1 MAQVM
6 EPQAA
11 QPGRGDR
18 GSPRPPEEVVRDRF
32 SVTVDNEPIVPAS
45 PFVRDRPIRDRD
57 VLGGAKGER
66 NAVALTLERLPGFV
80 RVVAPATVVT
90 LGFGRRVADH
100 DVARERSR
108 GQDRQIRTIGGG
120 ANDGDLIRRR
130 SS

>member
-1 MAQVM
+1 M

-100 DVARERSR
+100 DVTRLHSERPRMASLARS
-108 GQDRQIRTIGGG
+108 
-120 ANDGDLIRRR
+120 
-130 SS
+130 